1 MMVRLL
7 VTMRVGA
14 ALWIE
19 WCLYFDYIGAE
30 VACHLGYDVIAPDAQ
45 RGCEYLRSNVP
56 IAQVPSNAGGLQPVR
71 AADLQ
76 KRFRRGNNF
85 DQPSVLQD
93 QRIPAVQLSDLR
105 QIK

>member
-1 MMVRLL
+1 MVRLL

-19 WCLYFDYIGAE
+19 WRPYFDYVGAE
-30 VACHLGYDVIAPDAQ
+30 LACHLGYDVIAPDTQ
-45 RGCEYLRSNVP
+45 RHCEYLRRNVP
-56 IAQVPSNAGGLQPVR
+56 IAQVPSNAGGLQRIR
-71 AADLQ
+71 AADFQ
-76 KRFRRGNNF
+76 KRFRRSNNL

-93 QRIPAVQLSDLR
+93 QRIPAVQLSDVR